1 MPRAASLPCAGRRA
15 EARQHRL
22 GRVLET
28 HRSPGRSAV
37 RTSDRK
43 ELLDLELRVAG
54 GGSGAPPHASGAVS
68 HASGSD
74 PHASGA
80 DPHASGADPHASG
93 ADPHASGAD
102 PHASG
107 TVPHA
112 SGAVPQASG
121 AVPHA
126 SGSAPHASGAIPH
139 ASGTIPHASGKPPD
153 ASTPPPE
160 ASALPDASTSRIQ
173 RSGTPPLVWHAD
185 LAETLIARHSRVGA
199 AQLHD
204 RKCPEWTS
212 LALPWRCGIDY
223 GTTARTNN

>member
-54 GGSGAPPHASGAVS
+54 GGSGAPPHASG
-68 HASGSD
+68 
-74 PHASGA
+74 
-80 DPHASGADPHASG
+80 
-93 ADPHASGAD
+93 
-102 PHASG
+102 

-160 ASALPDASTSRIQ
+160 ASASPHHASGSVAHACSALPDASTSRIQ